1 MYGADD
7 ASWRDRDLQRMLPTL
22 RMWLPSHML
31 DTVAAALELDLLS
44 HELDLAVAAA
54 LTGAR
59 VSPERLNSAR
69 YAAAYRAAGAR
80 PARERQLQL
89 LILVGHELDR
99 IVKKPLIYTILRLAR
114 APAKAAG
121 LDRLQTFLERGFAAF
136 GAMGG
141 ADAFLAEVERRER
154 EVMARLFAGHP
165 DPFGEQ
171 YGS

>member
-1 MYGADD
+1 M
-7 ASWRDRDLQRMLPTL
+7 
-22 RMWLPSHML
+22 
-31 DTVAAALELDLLS
+31 
-44 HELDLAVAAA
+44 
-54 LTGAR
+54 
-59 VSPERLNSAR
+59 
-69 YAAAYRAAGAR
+69 
-80 PARERQLQL
+80 QL